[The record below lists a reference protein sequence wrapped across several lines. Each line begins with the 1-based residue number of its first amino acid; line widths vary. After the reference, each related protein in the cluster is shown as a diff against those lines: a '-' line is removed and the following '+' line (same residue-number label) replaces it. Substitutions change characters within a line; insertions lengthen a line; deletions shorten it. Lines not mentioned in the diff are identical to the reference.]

1 MFFTHISFTY
11 IYLLTLIPLLEGTEF
26 LIHQMIKIELE
37 VFDMPGLWRMKRG
50 FLFIYFPFIFISWR
64 LVTLQYC
71 SGFCHTLT

>member
-11 IYLLTLIPLLEGTEF
+11 IYLLTLIPLLEDTEF

-50 FLFIYFPFIFISWR
+50 FLFIYF
-64 LVTLQYC
+64 Y
-71 SGFCHTLT
+71 